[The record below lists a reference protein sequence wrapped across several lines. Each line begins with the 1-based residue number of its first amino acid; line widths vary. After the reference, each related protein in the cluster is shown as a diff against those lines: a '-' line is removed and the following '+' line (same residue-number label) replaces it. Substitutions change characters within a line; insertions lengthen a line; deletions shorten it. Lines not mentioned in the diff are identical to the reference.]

1 MRYIILPLCALCVM
15 IVFQSCKQTVSEK
28 QEEVV
33 SECLREKN
41 EGVSMRILK
50 KMECLYGDDISGG
63 KAFSVDSKSC
73 PEVFIWMIPEGW
85 LFRLREIRLLS
96 ANGWKKSWEWLIS
109 SSNRVCAIRRKNCFG
124 SMTSWS
130 GVGENWKGLRS

>member
-73 PEVFIWMIPEGW
+73 PDYIGGGFFGG
-85 LFRLREIRLLS
+85 F
-96 ANGWKKSWEWLIS
+96 G
-109 SSNRVCAIRRKNCFG
+109 RVGF
-124 SMTSWS
+124 
-130 GVGENWKGLRS
+130 

>member
-28 QEEVV
+28 QEEVKV

-50 KMECLYGDDISGG
+50 KMECLYGDDI
-63 KAFSVDSKSC
+63 
-73 PEVFIWMIPEGW
+73 
-85 LFRLREIRLLS
+85 
-96 ANGWKKSWEWLIS
+96 
-109 SSNRVCAIRRKNCFG
+109 
-124 SMTSWS
+124 
-130 GVGENWKGLRS
+130 